1 VFGALSDRHG
11 RMTLIRLGLAASIPF
26 AVLLP
31 LAGSAPL
38 EGLLVVGAVAALA
51 GFWAPGIAQLADT
64 AEASGLDH
72 GFAMALTNLAW
83 ASGQV
88 GGGALGGRVADL
100 STDAVPYLLLAGLCA
115 VTLLAVRRSAGT
127 AGATRA
133 IPEAAQGH
141 PRW

>member
-1 VFGALSDRHG
+1 MA
-11 RMTLIRLGLAASIPF
+11 LIRLGLAASIPF
-26 AVLLP
+26 ALLLP
-31 LAGSAPL
+31 LAGSATV

-64 AEASGLDH
+64 AEASGLDQ

-100 STDAVPYLLLAGLCA
+100 TSDAVPYAVLAGLCA
-115 VTLLAVRRSAGT
+115 LTLAVARSRAAAEQREPLGGR
-127 AGATRA
+127 GA
-133 IPEAAQGH
+133 IS
-141 PRW
+141 